1 MKSFVIPVACSV
13 ALVSM
18 SAAVVSHWWSVESF
32 TAAVSLYPKMPPA
45 APVLSSAAPAL
56 ASQPPPATQRA
67 VAVSPPVA
75 APSRAQKEF
84 FEALLDEVKQIRK
97 ENTALRDQV
106 AETNRDLMKLEF
118 RVDTHSASFRP
129 LPTTETDPT
138 IEPPII
144 DDGPGVLPPRP
155 EVVGLPEV
163 EE

>member
-32 TAAVSLYPKMPPA
+32 TAAVSLYPKGPPTP
-45 APVLSSAAPAL
+45 APPSAAL
-56 ASQPPPATQRA
+56 AQASPPLPATQRA

-75 APSRAQKEF
+75 TPSRAQKEF

-97 ENTALRDQV
+97 ENSALRDQV

-155 EVVGLPEV
+155 EVVGLPGD